1 MTFKSDAMVLGVLL
15 GLLLLRRS
23 SAAQK
28 TETVVNVSATLE
40 QNEVN
45 EHFAEAA
52 PYWRDIYR
60 QQDVYSRI
68 HQQRNALVLFLVEQ
82 LRLPARSRILDI
94 GCGSGLTT
102 VALAQRGYRL
112 DALDTVPAMLELT
125 RHKAQQAEVSDQVS
139 AGLGDAHQLP
149 YADESFH
156 VVMAMGVTPFL
167 HSLPVAMREMTRVV
181 KPNGYVLVNADNCR
195 RLNYILDPRRSP
207 LLAAPRRSLKML
219 LRPLGYRSR
228 RAGVLTHTYS
238 RQEFDSIIAQSGLQ
252 IRHSSM
258 LGFGPFTFFGK
269 ELPNRIGLKLHR
281 FLQECADQNVPLVR
295 STGSQY
301 IVLAQKLTP
310 PLSFTQAPRPSL

>member
-1 MTFKSDAMVLGVLL
+1 M
-15 GLLLLRRS
+15 
-23 SAAQK
+23 
-28 TETVVNVSATLE
+28 ELE
-40 QNEVN
+40 QNVVN
-45 EHFAEAA
+45 EHFAAAA

-68 HQQRNALVLFLVEQ
+68 HQQRNALALVLVDQ
-82 LRLPARSRILDI
+82 LRLSAGSRILDV

-125 RHKAQQAEVSDQVS
+125 RQTAQQAEVWDQVS
-139 AGLGDAHQLP
+139 AALGDAHQLP
-149 YADESFH
+149 YPSESFH
-156 VVMAMGVTPFL
+156 VVIAMGVTPFL

-181 KPNGYVLVNADNCR
+181 KTNGYVLVNADNCW
-195 RLNYILDPRRSP
+195 RLNYILDLRLSP
-207 LLAAPRRSLKML
+207 LLAAPRRGLKML
-219 LRPLGYRSR
+219 LRPLGYRGR
-228 RAGVLTHTYS
+228 PAGVLIHRYS
-238 RQEFDSIIAQSGLQ
+238 RREFDSIIGQSGLQ

-281 FLQECADQNVPLVR
+281 FLQECADQNAPILR

-301 IVLAQKLTP
+301 IVLAQKLSP
-310 PLSFTQAPRPSL
+310 PSSFSHAPQPVSNN

>member
-1 MTFKSDAMVLGVLL
+1 MGGNVPAGTIGSTNNSPDGV
-15 GLLLLRRS
+15 
-23 SAAQK
+23 
-28 TETVVNVSATLE
+28 NISATLE
-40 QNEVN
+40 QNVVN

-68 HQQRNALVLFLVEQ
+68 HQQRNALALGLVEQ
-82 LRLPARSRILDI
+82 LRLPAGSRILDV

-125 RHKAQQAEVSDQVS
+125 RQKAQQAEVSDQVS

-149 YADESFH
+149 YPGESFH
-156 VVMAMGVTPFL
+156 VVIALGVTPFL

-181 KPNGYVLVNADNCR
+181 NANGYVLVNADNCW
-195 RLNYILDPRRSP
+195 RLNYILDPRLSP
-207 LLAAPRRSLKML
+207 LLAAPRRGLKML
-219 LRPLGYRSR
+219 LRQGYRSR
-228 RAGVLTHTYS
+228 SARVLIHRYS
-238 RQEFDSIIAQSGLQ
+238 RREFDSIIVQSGLQ
-252 IRHSSM
+252 IRHSFM

-269 ELPNRIGLKLHR
+269 ELPDRIGLKLHC
-281 FLQECADQNVPLVR
+281 FLQECADRNVPIVR

-301 IVLAQKLTP
+301 IVLAQKLIP
-310 PLSFTQAPRPSL
+310 PSFSQAPRQVSDN

>member
-1 MTFKSDAMVLGVLL
+1 MG
-15 GLLLLRRS
+15 
-23 SAAQK
+23 
-28 TETVVNVSATLE
+28 ETVPAGTMGSTNNGSDISATLE
-40 QNEVN
+40 QNVVN

-68 HQQRNALVLFLVEQ
+68 HQQRNALALALVEQ
-82 LRLPARSRILDI
+82 LRLPAGSRILDV

-125 RHKAQQAEVSDQVS
+125 RQKAQEAEVSDQVS

-149 YADESFH
+149 YPSESFQ
-156 VVMAMGVTPFL
+156 VVIALGVTPFL

-181 KPNGYVLVNADNCR
+181 NANGYVLVNADNCW
-195 RLNYILDPRRSP
+195 RLNYILDPRLSP
-207 LLAAPRRSLKML
+207 LLAVPRRGLKML
-219 LRPLGYRSR
+219 LRPLGYRR
-228 RAGVLTHTYS
+228 RPAGVLIHRYS
-238 RQEFDSIIAQSGLQ
+238 RREFDSIIAQSGLQ

-269 ELPNRIGLKLHR
+269 ELPNRIGLKLHC
-281 FLQECADQNVPLVR
+281 FLQECADRNVPIVR

-301 IVLAQKLTP
+301 IVLAQKLIP
-310 PLSFTQAPRPSL
+310 PSFSQAPRPSL

>member
-1 MTFKSDAMVLGVLL
+1 V
-15 GLLLLRRS
+15 
-23 SAAQK
+23 
-28 TETVVNVSATLE
+28 ELE
-40 QNEVN
+40 QNVVN

-52 PYWRDIYR
+52 RYWRDIYQ

-68 HQQRNALVLFLVEQ
+68 HQQRNALVLVRVEQ
-82 LRLPARSRILDI
+82 LRLPAGSRMLDV

-125 RHKAQQAEVSDQVS
+125 RQTAQQAEVSNQVS

-149 YADESFH
+149 YPDESFH
-156 VVMAMGVTPFL
+156 VVIAMGVTPFL
-167 HSLPVAMREMTRVV
+167 HSLPVAIREMARVV
-181 KPNGYVLVNADNCR
+181 KTDGYVLVNADNCW
-195 RLNYILDPRRSP
+195 RLNYTLDPRLSP
-207 LLAAPRRSLKML
+207 LLAAPRRGLKML
-219 LRPLGYRSR
+219 LRPLGYRTR
-228 RAGVLTHTYS
+228 PAGVLIHKYS
-238 RQEFDSIIAQSGLQ
+238 RRKFDSIIVQSGLH

-281 FLQECADQNVPLVR
+281 FLQERADQNVPVLR

-310 PLSFTQAPRPSL
+310 PSSFSQALQPVPNN

>member
-1 MTFKSDAMVLGVLL
+1 M
-15 GLLLLRRS
+15 LRKG

-28 TETVVNVSATLE
+28 TETVVNVPATLE
-40 QNEVN
+40 QNVVN

-52 PYWRDIYR
+52 RYWQDIYR
-60 QQDVYSRI
+60 QQDVYGRI
-68 HQQRNALVLFLVEQ
+68 HQQRNTLALSLVEQ
-82 LRLPARSRILDI
+82 LRLPANSRILDV
-94 GCGSGLTT
+94 GCGSGLT
-102 VALAQRGYRL
+102 ALELAQRGYRL
-112 DALDTVPAMLELT
+112 DALDTVPAMVELT
-125 RHKAQQAEVSDQVS
+125 RQRAQQAQVSEQVS

-149 YADESFH
+149 YPDESFH
-156 VVMAMGVTPFL
+156 VVVAMGVTPFL

-181 KPNGYVLVNADNCR
+181 KPSGYLLVNADNCW

-219 LRPLGYRSR
+219 MRPLGDRST
-228 RAGVLTHTYS
+228 RASLLTHTYS
-238 RQEFDSIIAQSGLQ
+238 RRQFDSIIAQAGLQ

-258 LGFGPFTFFGK
+258 LGFGPFTLFGK

-281 FLQECADQNVPLVR
+281 FLQECADRDAPLVR

-310 PLSFTQAPRPSL
+310 PLSFPPAPGQVSDN

>member
-1 MTFKSDAMVLGVLL
+1 M
-15 GLLLLRRS
+15 
-23 SAAQK
+23 
-28 TETVVNVSATLE
+28 ELE
-40 QNEVN
+40 QDVVN
-45 EHFAEAA
+45 EHFVEAA

-68 HQQRNALVLFLVEQ
+68 HQQRNALVLVLVEQ
-82 LRLPARSRILDI
+82 LRLPAASRILDV

-112 DALDTVPAMLELT
+112 DALDTVPAMIELT
-125 RHKAQQAEVSDQVS
+125 RQEAQQAEVSDQVS

-149 YADESFH
+149 YQDESFH
-156 VVMAMGVTPFL
+156 VVIAMGLTPFL
-167 HSLPVAMREMTRVV
+167 HSLPIAMREMTRVV
-181 KPNGYVLVNADNCR
+181 KANGYVLVNADNCW
-195 RLNYILDPRRSP
+195 RLNHILDPRLSP
-207 LLAAPRRSLKML
+207 LLAAPRRALKML

-228 RAGVLTHTYS
+228 PAGVLIHRYS
-238 RQEFDSIIAQSGLQ
+238 RREFDSIIAQSGLQ

-281 FLQECADQNVPLVR
+281 FLQECADQNVPIVR

-301 IVLAQKLTP
+301 IVLGQKLTP
-310 PLSFTQAPRPSL
+310 PLSFSQTPRQVSDN

>member
-1 MTFKSDAMVLGVLL
+1 
-15 GLLLLRRS
+15 LR
-23 SAAQK
+23 AQDRFFFVTLK
-28 TETVVNVSATLE
+28 GGTVPAGTIGSTNNSPLE
-40 QNEVN
+40 QNVVN

-60 QQDVYSRI
+60 QEDVYSRI
-68 HQQRNALVLFLVEQ
+68 HQQRNALVLVLVEQ
-82 LRLPARSRILDI
+82 LRLPAGSRILDV
-94 GCGSGLTT
+94 GCGAGLTT

-125 RHKAQQAEVSDQVS
+125 RQKAQQAEVSDRVS

-149 YADESFH
+149 YPDESFH
-156 VVMAMGVTPFL
+156 VVIAMGVTPFL

-181 KPNGYVLVNADNCR
+181 TANGYVLVNADNCW
-195 RLNYILDPRRSP
+195 RLNYVLDPRLSP
-207 LLAAPRRSLKML
+207 LLAAPRRGLKML
-219 LRPLGYRSR
+219 LRPEGYQSR
-228 RAGVLTHTYS
+228 PAGVLIHRYS
-238 RQEFDSIIAQSGLQ
+238 RREFDSIIAQSSLQ

-269 ELPNRIGLKLHR
+269 ELPNRIGLKLHG
-281 FLQECADQNVPLVR
+281 FLQECADQNVPILR

-310 PLSFTQAPRPSL
+310 PLSFSQEPRPSL

>member
-1 MTFKSDAMVLGVLL
+1 V
-15 GLLLLRRS
+15 
-23 SAAQK
+23 
-28 TETVVNVSATLE
+28 ELE
-40 QNEVN
+40 QNVVN

-68 HQQRNALVLFLVEQ
+68 HQQRNALALVLVEQ
-82 LRLPARSRILDI
+82 LRLPAGSRILDV

-125 RHKAQQAEVSDQVS
+125 RHEAQQAAVSDQVS
-139 AGLGDAHQLP
+139 TGLGDAHQLP
-149 YADESFH
+149 YLDESFR
-156 VVMAMGVTPFL
+156 VVIAMGVTPFL

-181 KPNGYVLVNADNCR
+181 KANGYVLVNADNCW

-207 LLAAPRRSLKML
+207 LLAAPRRGLKML
-219 LRPLGYRSR
+219 QRPQGYRSR
-228 RAGVLTHTYS
+228 PAGVLIHRYS
-238 RQEFDSIIAQSGLQ
+238 RREFDSIITQSGLQ

-258 LGFGPFTFFGK
+258 LGFGPFAFFGK

-281 FLQECADQNVPLVR
+281 FLQECADQNVPIVR

-310 PLSFTQAPRPSL
+310 PLSFSEPPRPSL

>member
-1 MTFKSDAMVLGVLL
+1 M
-15 GLLLLRRS
+15 
-23 SAAQK
+23 
-28 TETVVNVSATLE
+28 ELE
-40 QNEVN
+40 QNVVN
-45 EHFAEAA
+45 DHFAETAS
-52 PYWRDIYR
+52 YWRDIYR

-68 HQQRNALVLFLVEQ
+68 HQQRNALALVLVEQ
-82 LRLPARSRILDI
+82 LRLPAGSRILDV
-94 GCGSGLTT
+94 GCGSGRTT

-125 RHKAQQAEVSDQVS
+125 RQTAQQAQVWDQVS

-149 YADESFH
+149 YPGESFH
-156 VVMAMGVTPFL
+156 VVIAMGITPFL
-167 HSLPVAMREMTRVV
+167 HSLPVAMREMTRVL
-181 KPNGYVLVNADNCR
+181 KPSGYLLVNADNCW
-195 RLNYILDPRRSP
+195 RLNYVLDPRRSP

-219 LRPLGYRSR
+219 MRPLGHRST
-228 RAGVLTHTYS
+228 RASLLTHTYS
-238 RQEFDSIIAQSGLQ
+238 RRQFDSIIAQAGLQ

-258 LGFGPFTFFGK
+258 LGFGPFTLFGK

-310 PLSFTQAPRPSL
+310 PCSFTQAPCSSL

>member
-1 MTFKSDAMVLGVLL
+1 MENISV
-15 GLLLLRRS
+15 
-23 SAAQK
+23 
-28 TETVVNVSATLE
+28 TLE
-40 QNEVN
+40 QNVVN

-52 PYWRDIYR
+52 LYWRDIYQ

-68 HQQRNALVLFLVEQ
+68 HQQRNALVLRLVEQ
-82 LRLPARSRILDI
+82 LRLAVGSRILDV

-112 DALDTVPAMLELT
+112 DALDTVPAMLDLT
-125 RHKAQQAEVSDQVS
+125 RQKAQQAEVSDLVF

-149 YADESFH
+149 YTGESFH
-156 VVMAMGVTPFL
+156 VVIAMGVTPFL
-167 HSLPVAMREMTRVV
+167 HSLPVAIREMTRVV
-181 KPNGYVLVNADNCR
+181 QANGYVLVNADNCW
-195 RLNYILDPRRSP
+195 RLNNILDPRLSP
-207 LLAAPRRSLKML
+207 LLAAPRRGLKML

-228 RAGVLTHTYS
+228 PAGVFIHTYS
-238 RQEFDSIIAQSGLQ
+238 RQEFDSIIAESGLQ
-252 IRHSSM
+252 IRHSST

-281 FLQECADQNVPLVR
+281 FLQECSDGNVPIVR

-310 PLSFTQAPRPSL
+310 PLSFSRAPRPGL